1 MTVSIQNTEKLR
13 GATNLAHKIMV
24 GVQKGG
30 TGKTVTT
37 VVLAEILAAAG
48 YKTLIL
54 DLDSQG
60 NATQM
65 TTQKS
70 IYSFSENT
78 ILEAIREKDPEK
90 YVVHAKEGIDLIPAD
105 DMLVTFSRYI
115 YKDRVMNPVREL
127 ENTIKL
133 IEHKYDFILMDCPP
147 ALSDITLNALVYCD
161 YIIVP
166 IQMDA
171 FGKDALDRFID
182 FVNGA
187 KTENHTHADILGIL
201 VALKD
206 NRSNIE
212 KAVCANIR
220 SKYKDLVFNTEIKR
234 RAKLKE
240 YTLTGARMKKKE
252 EIDALEDYIN
262 LAEEVLSRIKSKAA
276 AK

>member
-1 MTVSIQNTEKLR
+1 M
-13 GATNLAHKIMV
+13 AHKIMV

-65 TTQKS
+65 ATQKS

-90 YVVHAKEGIDLIPAD
+90 YVVHAKEGIDIIPAD

-206 NRSNIE
+206 SRSNIE
-212 KAVCANIR
+212 KAVCGNIR